1 MMAKGKHIIK
11 LNIGTAI
18 LEDVPDSLPKHKSE
32 TAQLISRPG
41 TADFEAK
48 AKTARQV
55 RETLGT
61 RQ

>member
-32 TAQLISRPG
+32 TAQLISRPD
-41 TADFEAK
+41 TDFEAK

>member
-32 TAQLISRPG
+32 TA
-41 TADFEAK
+41 
-48 AKTARQV
+48 
-55 RETLGT
+55 
-61 RQ
+61 

>member
-32 TAQLISRPG
+32 TAQLISM
-41 TADFEAK
+41 K